1 MGAARTTA
9 LALSAIAL
17 AALGGCASSEPR
29 SYVAHASTNLAL
41 GRWPEQSRLAEQFT
55 IRSNWPSV
63 EGGYLF
69 DDVTYFSI
77 QSYDRQSFY
86 DRLGGEFD
94 RESDTVRTG
103 VLLR

>member
-9 LALSAIAL
+9 LVLSVTAL
-17 AALGGCASSEPR
+17 AALSGCASQER
-29 SYVAHASTNLAL
+29 SYVAHASTNLSL

-55 IRSNWPSV
+55 IRSSWPSV
-63 EGGYLF
+63 EGGYVF

>member
-9 LALSAIAL
+9 PAFVAAAL
-17 AALGGCASSEPR
+17 AALSGCSPNER
-29 SYVAHASTNLAL
+29 SYVAHTSTNLAL
-41 GRWPEQSRLAEQFT
+41 GRWPQQAQLAEQFT

-69 DDVTYFSI
+69 DDITYFSI

>member
-9 LALSAIAL
+9 LALSTVAL
-17 AALGGCASSEPR
+17 AALSGCASNDR

-41 GRWPEQSRLAEQFT
+41 GRWPQQARLAEQFT

-69 DDVTYFSI
+69 DDITYFSI

-86 DRLGGEFD
+86 DRLGGEYD